1 MDRGARDRRRT
12 VGERGWGTAST
23 KEMSLGRGTVGF
35 GITFVAVAL
44 VVVVVAAAQ
53 SMVHK
58 SVVNYSNADN

>member
-1 MDRGARDRRRT
+1 MDTRGRDRRRT
-12 VGERGWGTAST
+12 VEEKGAGGTAST

-44 VVVVVAAAQ
+44 VVAAAQ

>member
-1 MDRGARDRRRT
+1 MDGTSRDRRRT
-12 VGERGWGTAST
+12 VEEGAKLGTAST

-44 VVVVVAAAQ
+44 VVAAAQ

>member
-1 MDRGARDRRRT
+1 
-12 VGERGWGTAST
+12 
-23 KEMSLGRGTVGF
+23 MSLGRGTVGF

-44 VVVVVAAAQ
+44 VAVVVAAAQ

>member
-1 MDRGARDRRRT
+1 MDRRGRDRRRT

-44 VVVVVAAAQ
+44 VVVAAAQ